1 MSDSKT
7 PSWVI
12 PLAAF
17 AGLGTMAATTA
28 ALVLLN
34 HDRRAVPNTPAPLEQ
49 MPVVAPAP
57 PLRWFGGPTRE
68 NIDGLAFM
76 FATENDDASPLVWT
90 LQALAANNFARQLGR
105 THRQITSI
113 ADMLRSGIDKSAKPY
128 KRLYNLGWGRQY
140 DKTLKITRF
149 AGTTR
154 GLKPLSVTW
163 PKFELA
169 ERLLVNRVK
178 FDELRGRRG
187 ESMPPS
193 SEWLRINSFLQY
205 ENFGEIVQ
213 RQAGDDAEKDPNV
226 VIASWG
232 ASRVI
237 CSVEGL
243 RFLAVGA

>member
-1 MSDSKT
+1 MSDTKT
-7 PSWVI
+7 PSWVV

-28 ALVLLN
+28 ALIFLGRE
-34 HDRRAVPNTPAPLEQ
+34 HRAVPNTPAPVEQ
-49 MPVVAPAP
+49 MPAVAP
-57 PLRWFGGPTRE
+57 PLRWFGGPSRD
-68 NIDGLAFM
+68 NIDALAFM

-105 THRQITSI
+105 THKQITSI
-113 ADMLRSGIDKSAKPY
+113 ADMLRSGIDKSTKPY
-128 KRLYNLGWGRQY
+128 KRLYNLGWGLQY
-140 DKTLKITRF
+140 DKIRKITRF

-193 SEWLRINSFLQY
+193 SEWMRINSFLQY

-213 RQAGDDAEKDPNV
+213 RQAGDGAEKDPNV
-226 VIASWG
+226 VVASWG
-232 ASRVI
+232 TSRLI
-237 CSVEGL
+237 SSVEGL
-243 RFLAVGA
+243 RFFAVGA